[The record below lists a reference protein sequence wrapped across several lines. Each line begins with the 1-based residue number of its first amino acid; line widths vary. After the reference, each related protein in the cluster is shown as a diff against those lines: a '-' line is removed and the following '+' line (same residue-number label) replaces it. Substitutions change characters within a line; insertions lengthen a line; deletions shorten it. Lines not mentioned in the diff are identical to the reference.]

1 MTHSYIWAMPAAVLL
16 TLASCKKD
24 SAPSSDNQVASLL
37 FDANSPAAREA
48 LATTVS
54 FRITDENYAQW
65 EKAQRFLDALPRSAF
80 VSASGTTGNA
90 IDRAVA
96 TLEASPRARTAIERT
111 GLSVRDFVLETV
123 ALAQAAEA
131 GSGQPPNGVIVSA
144 ENIQFVQRYQSRI
157 LQARA
162 ESRAMRARADAYS
175 EADTMGVGVQAPA
188 PITPEAQRAADILTG
203 DSARL
208 RQSDSVSRERQQGER
223 STPPPDT
230 VRDTIPTS
238 SQVYYLRT
246 AAVRGYIR

>member
-1 MTHSYIWAMPAAVLL
+1 MTHSSFRSMSAVAAAVLL
-16 TLASCKKD
+16 TLGSCKKG
-24 SAPSSDNQVASLL
+24 SAPSSDNQVTSLL
-37 FDANSPAAREA
+37 FDATSPAAREA

-54 FRITDENYAQW
+54 FRLTDANYAQW
-65 EKAQRFLDALPRSAF
+65 EQAQRFLDELPRSAF

-131 GSGQPPNGVIVSA
+131 GTGKPPNGVIVSA

-162 ESRAMRARADAYS
+162 EARARRARLDTYG
-175 EADTMGVGVQAPA
+175 EADTASVGVSAPA
-188 PITPEAQRAADILTG
+188 TVTPEAQRGADILTG
-203 DSARL
+203 DSAHI
-208 RQSDSVSRERQQGER
+208 RQSDSVGREKQEGER
-223 STPPPDT
+223 RKPPADT
-230 VRDTIPTS
+230 ARDTIPAS
-238 SQVYYLRT
+238 
-246 AAVRGYIR
+246 